1 MPKQQIKIAVFF
13 VFFFFFFKSQCFTP
27 KIGKKAK
34 MYILINLV
42 QLYEESSTQCNKASK
57 KKKKKERLG
66 GSKESHRSS

>member
-13 VFFFFFFKSQCFTP
+13 VFVFFFVFKSQCFTP

-57 KKKKKERLG
+57 KKKKERKVG
-66 GSKESHRSS
+66 GKQRKS